1 MEIVGNIVVVIGTIL
16 TAFGVIGLFRFN
28 DFYSRILVSAKIDT
42 VGVITIIIGI
52 AIKHGFGFFTL
63 KLVLIMLLVLILNP
77 LAAHIIAR
85 SAYSSEG
92 GLDDELEDDGR
103 GGA

>member
-1 MEIVGNIVVVIGTIL
+1 MEIVGNVVVIIGAVFTS
-16 TAFGVIGLFRFN
+16 FGVVGLFRFR

-52 AIKHGFGFFTL
+52 ALKHGFGFFTL
-63 KLVLIMLLVLILNP
+63 KLILIVLLVLILNP
-77 LAAHIIAR
+77 LTAHIIAR
-85 SAYSSEG
+85 SAYSSAG
-92 GLDDELEDDGR
+92 GLHDELEDDGR